1 MKLINNTIKLIV
13 CFCILVSTI
22 LTVIDFC
29 CFDKNFYYNQYQKNN
44 TIELIQTNQEELV
57 KITNN
62 LLDYLKDK
70 NDDINIKYIKNGIE
84 TNVYQDIEIIHMSD
98 VKDLYKAVMTIRL
111 ITLIISIIG
120 LLFFIIFKTS
130 IKKEF
135 SITIMFVLIVLMLI
149 GINCII
155 DFNSFW
161 ISFHKLFFTKND
173 YWLLDPRTCI
183 LVNLFTSNFFFSLCT
198 KICIISAISIF
209 VIYLLISVYEKKAY
223 H

>member
-1 MKLINNTIKLIV
+1 MKLINNTIRYFISFTILIA
-13 CFCILVSTI
+13 TI

-44 TIELIQTNQEELV
+44 TLERVQTSQDELV

-70 NDDINIKYIKNGIE
+70 NDDINIKYLKKGVE

-98 VKDLYKAVMTIRL
+98 VKELYQNVTLIRL
-111 ITLIISIIG
+111 VTTVISVIGIIYLLITKNSIRYEFKATIFIVMIILI
-120 LLFFIIFKTS
+120 
-130 IKKEF
+130 
-135 SITIMFVLIVLMLI
+135 LI
-149 GINCII
+149 GINCLI
-155 DFNSFW
+155 DFDAFW

-183 LVNLFTSNFFFSLCT
+183 LVNLFTSDFFFSLCT

-209 VIYLLISVYEKKAY
+209 LIYMIIKFYEKKAY